1 MTNKQIFKRIRA
13 LAHEECANCHAGNCA
28 LTDERCHIINTNYQS
43 VQDGQLTAITFWRLC
58 CLLIGIFRIS

>member
-1 MTNKQIFKRIRA
+1 MTNKQIFKHIRA

-28 LTDERCHIINTNYQS
+28 LTDERCHITTPIINLFRM
-43 VQDGQLTAITFWRLC
+43 GQLTAITFWRLC